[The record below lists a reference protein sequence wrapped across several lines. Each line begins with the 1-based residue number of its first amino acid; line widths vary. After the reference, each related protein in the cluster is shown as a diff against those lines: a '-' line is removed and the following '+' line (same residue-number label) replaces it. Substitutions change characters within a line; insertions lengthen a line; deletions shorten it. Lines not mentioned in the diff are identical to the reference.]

1 MAIRSTEFV
10 GIAEGIKSHELSTK
24 GRIESLRGTISEL
37 SGAKRSLESQISY
50 LEAALAAAY
59 EDTDE
64 DGDPDY
70 GRISAIEAQISQAE
84 GQLSEVEGELDDTHN
99 ELSKSETELDGVMEE
114 KARTLFEIQERARKT
129 SNNIAVAGGMYG
141 AYSGVGSSLQS
152 SMQTSLASLSQAA
165 NILDGSV
172 DGYIGGGS
180 GGDGGGGS
188 IGGRGMIS
196 QGDLSTSALS
206 AFAVGA
212 AASSVLSGNTSPTST
227 PSSFTTN
234 HTNGATPATTSG
246 FRSGQQS
253 INPQK
258 TINFKSEQSGNSFA
272 VSAFS
277 DVDDDSS
284 SSASAK
290 ILSKAS
296 DYHSSQKASNMESRL
311 SADGGSSAG
320 ASKMFRDLH
329 KLTMTPEEVA
339 KYNAEHGIPNAPT
352 KRPAGGAERVR
363 EIGGDDPRWDD
374 SSNSASKQKSTP
386 TAPLHTSSGNSHN
399 LSKSE
404 TEYIRKT
411 ITGPHCDIAR
421 GITQIATQG
430 GVKNGVTDDMGK
442 NFTSHN
448 EDHLEQVR
456 QKTSEALVGMVNT
469 LNHGSMER
477 KDAVGDVH
485 FSPDVDFRVAQAAA
499 EAHDTGMSNHGYT
512 FDCDEK
518 KIPKRDANG
527 RIIVLKQNS
536 LDFNSVRNNHSAN
549 SALNVLRARDS
560 YKAIGFTD
568 AQIDEIAVL
577 VYAHS
582 KRNSGDTDL
591 NNSKSWSD
599 CFDRIDAIKDK
610 FNADHPNHKISFNRS
625 RFEGAS
631 NARKLGAL
639 ATEALALRVG
649 DVSRNSGPNALAQS
663 GEIIRVE
670 KNTVNSSGNSW
681 KEEIEGA
688 VVMRANAPVTHKL
701 SRRIHIGEQ
710 NIVDNHTEFK
720 NGVLTH
726 TITVNDGGYAPHCTT
741 EAIVDHI
748 GELASAK
755 NGHFVVE
762 LSFNTPCSK
771 REQYEDFRTEIKNM
785 RNKDGSPKYGNVEL
799 VYPWDKE

>member
-1 MAIRSTEFV
+1 MAIRSKEFV

-84 GQLSEVEGELDDTHN
+84 GQLSEVEGELDDAHG
-99 ELSKSETELDGVMEE
+99 ELTKSEAELDSVMEE

-165 NILDGSV
+165 SILDGSV
-172 DGYIGGGS
+172 DGFTGGGS
-180 GGDGGGGS
+180 GGGGGGS
-188 IGGRGMIS
+188 STGGRGMTS
-196 QGDLSTSALS
+196 QGELSTSALS

-212 AASSVLSGNTSPTST
+212 ATSSILSGNTSPASA

-246 FRSGQQS
+246 FRSVQQS

-258 TINFKSEQSGNSFA
+258 TLNFNSEQSGNSYA

-277 DVDDDSS
+277 DNDGSEVASKPSS
-284 SSASAK
+284 K
-290 ILSKAS
+290 PS
-296 DYHSSQKASNMESRL
+296 DYRSSQTPSNMESRL
-311 SADGGSSAG
+311 SSDSKVPGG
-320 ASKMFRDLH
+320 ASKMFRELN

-339 KYNAEHGIPNAPT
+339 KYNAEHGITDSPT
-352 KRPAGGAERVR
+352 KRPTGGVERVR
-363 EIGGDDPRWDD
+363 ERGGSDDPRWDD
-374 SSNSASKQKSTP
+374 SSDVSAKAKPARTSRP
-386 TAPLHTSSGNSHN
+386 TIIAGNSYN

-411 ITGPHCDIAR
+411 ITHPHCEIAR
-421 GITQIATQG
+421 GITQIAKVG
-430 GVKNGVTDDMGK
+430 GIKGAASDDMGK

-456 QKTSEALVGMVNT
+456 AKTSEALAAMVNT
-469 LNHGSMER
+469 LNFGSIER
-477 KDAVGDVH
+477 DGATGDVH
-485 FSPDVDFRVAQAAA
+485 FDEHVDFRVAQAAA
-499 EAHDTGMSNHGYT
+499 EAHDTGMSNHGYV

-518 KIPKRDANG
+518 KVPRRDVNG
-527 RIIVLKQNS
+527 NIIVLKQNS
-536 LDFNSVRNNHSAN
+536 LDFNSIRSNHSAN
-549 SALNVLRARDS
+549 SALNVLRARES

-568 AQIDEIAVL
+568 AQVDEIAVL

-582 KRNSGDTDL
+582 KSNSGVTDL

-599 CFDRIDAIKDK
+599 CFDRIEALKNK
-610 FNADHPNHKISFNRS
+610 FNADHPNNKVSFTRS

-631 NARKLGAL
+631 NARKLGSL

-649 DVSRNSGPNALAQS
+649 DVSRNSGSDALAQS
-663 GEIIRVE
+663 GEIVHVE
-670 KNTVNSSGNSW
+670 KSTVNSSGNSW
-681 KEEIEGA
+681 KDEIEGA
-688 VVMRANAPVTHKL
+688 VIMRANVPVTHDL

-720 NGVLTH
+720 NGALTH
-726 TITVNDGGYAPHCTT
+726 TITINDGSYAPHCTA

-762 LSFNTPCSK
+762 LKFNSSCDK
-771 REQYEDFRTEIKNM
+771 MEQYEDFRTEMKNA
-785 RNKDGSPKYGNVEL
+785 RNKDGSKKYGNVEIKL
-799 VYPWDKE
+799 PWD

>member
-1 MAIRSTEFV
+1 MAIRSKEFV

-37 SGAKRSLESQISY
+37 SGAKRSLNNQISC

-70 GRISAIEAQISQAE
+70 GRIAAIESQISSAE
-84 GQLSEVEGELDDTHN
+84 RELLEVEGELDTTN
-99 ELSKSETELDGVMEE
+99 GELSQSQAELERIMEE

-165 NILDGSV
+165 SILDGSV
-172 DGYIGGGS
+172 DGFTGGGS
-180 GGDGGGGS
+180 GGGGGGS
-188 IGGRGMIS
+188 SPVGRGMTS
-196 QGDLSTSALS
+196 QGELSTSALS

-212 AASSVLSGNTSPTST
+212 ATSTILSGNTSPASA

-234 HTNGATPATTSG
+234 HTNGATPATISG

-258 TINFKSEQSGNSFA
+258 TLNFNSEQSGNSYA

-277 DVDDDSS
+277 DNDGSDVASKPSS
-284 SSASAK
+284 K
-290 ILSKAS
+290 PS
-296 DYHSSQKASNMESRL
+296 DYRSSQTPSNMESRL
-311 SADGGSSAG
+311 TSDSKAPGG
-320 ASKMFRDLH
+320 ASKMFRELH
-329 KLTMTPEEVA
+329 KLTMTPEEVS
-339 KYNAEHGIPNAPT
+339 KYNAEHGITDSPT
-352 KRPAGGAERVR
+352 KRPAGGVERVQER
-363 EIGGDDPRWDD
+363 GGSDDPRWDD
-374 SSNSASKQKSTP
+374 SSNVSAKAKSAR
-386 TAPLHTSSGNSHN
+386 TARPPIIAGNSYN

-411 ITGPHCDIAR
+411 ITNPHCEIAR
-421 GITQIATQG
+421 GITQIAKIG
-430 GVKNGVTDDMGK
+430 GMRDGAPDDMGK

-456 QKTSEALVGMVNT
+456 QKTSEALAAMVNT
-469 LNHGSMER
+469 LNFGSIER
-477 KDAVGDVH
+477 EGATGDVH
-485 FSPDVDFRVAQAAA
+485 FNADVDFRVAQAAA
-499 EAHDTGMSNHGYT
+499 EAHDTGMSNHGYV
-512 FDCDEK
+512 FDCDEN
-518 KIPKRDANG
+518 KIPKRDKNG
-527 RIIVLKQNS
+527 NIIVIKQNS

-549 SALNVLRARDS
+549 SALNVLRARES

-568 AQIDEIAVL
+568 AQVDEIAVL

-582 KRNSGDTDL
+582 KSNSGVTDL

-599 CFDRIDAIKDK
+599 CFDRIEALKNK
-610 FNADHPNHKISFNRS
+610 FNADHPNNKVLFTRT
-625 RFEGAS
+625 RFDD
-631 NARKLGAL
+631 ARKLGSL
-639 ATEALALRVG
+639 ATEALSLRVG
-649 DVSRNSGPNALAQS
+649 DVSRNSGPDALAQS
-663 GEIIRVE
+663 GEIIHVE
-670 KNTVNSSGNSW
+670 KSSINSSGNSV
-681 KEEIEGA
+681 KEEISGA
-688 VVMRANAPVTHKL
+688 IIMRGNVPITHEK
-701 SRRIHIGEQ
+701 SRTIHVGEQ

-726 TITVNDGGYAPHCTT
+726 TITVNDGSYAPHCTT
-741 EAIVDHI
+741 AAIVDHI

-755 NGHFVVE
+755 NGDFVVE
-762 LSFNTPCSK
+762 ISFNSPCDK
-771 REQYEDFRTEIKNM
+771 IAQYEEFRNGIKNAVDD
-785 RNKDGSPKYGNVEL
+785 DGKEIYGNVKIK
-799 VYPWDKE
+799 YPWD

>member
-1 MAIRSTEFV
+1 MAIRSKEFV

-84 GQLSEVEGELDDTHN
+84 GQLSEVEGELDDAHG
-99 ELSKSETELDGVMEE
+99 ELTKSEAELDGVMEE

-152 SMQTSLASLSQAA
+152 SMQTSLASLSHAA
-165 NILDGSV
+165 SILDGSV
-172 DGYIGGGS
+172 DGFTGGGS
-180 GGDGGGGS
+180 GGGGGGS
-188 IGGRGMIS
+188 STGGRGMTS
-196 QGDLSTSALS
+196 QGELSTSALS

-212 AASSVLSGNTSPTST
+212 ATSSILSGNTSPASA

-258 TINFKSEQSGNSFA
+258 TLNFNSEQSCNSYV

-277 DVDDDSS
+277 DNDGSDVASKPSS
-284 SSASAK
+284 K
-290 ILSKAS
+290 PS
-296 DYHSSQKASNMESRL
+296 DYHSSQTPSNMESRL
-311 SADGGSSAG
+311 SSDSKAPGG
-320 ASKMFRDLH
+320 ASKMFRELH

-339 KYNAEHGIPNAPT
+339 KYNAEHGITDSPT
-352 KRPAGGAERVR
+352 KRPAGGVERVR
-363 EIGGDDPRWDD
+363 ERGGSDDPRWDD
-374 SSNSASKQKSTP
+374 SSDVSAKAKSARIARP
-386 TAPLHTSSGNSHN
+386 PIIAGNSYN

-411 ITGPHCDIAR
+411 ITNPHCEIAR
-421 GITQIATQG
+421 GITQIAKIG
-430 GVKNGVTDDMGK
+430 GMRDGASDDMGK

-456 QKTSEALVGMVNT
+456 QKTSEALAAMVNT
-469 LNHGSMER
+469 LNFGSIER
-477 KDAVGDVH
+477 EGATGDVH
-485 FSPDVDFRVAQAAA
+485 FNADVDFRVAQAAA
-499 EAHDTGMSNHGYT
+499 EAHDTGMSNHGYV

-518 KIPKRDANG
+518 KIPKRDKDGN
-527 RIIVLKQNS
+527 IIVLKQNS

-549 SALNVLRARDS
+549 SALNVLRARES

-568 AQIDEIAVL
+568 AQVDEIAVL

-582 KRNSGDTDL
+582 KSNSGVTDL

-599 CFDRIDAIKDK
+599 CFDRIEALKNK
-610 FNADHPNHKISFNRS
+610 FNADHPNNKVSFTRS
-625 RFEGAS
+625 RFE
-631 NARKLGAL
+631 NARKLGSL
-639 ATEALALRVG
+639 ATEALSLRVG
-649 DVSRNSGPNALAQS
+649 DVSRNSGPDALAQS
-663 GEIIRVE
+663 GEIIHVE
-670 KNTVNSSGNSW
+670 KSSVNSSGNSV
-681 KEEIEGA
+681 KEEISDA
-688 VVMRANAPVTHKL
+688 IIMRGNVPITHEK
-701 SRRIHIGEQ
+701 SRTIHVGEQ

-726 TITVNDGGYAPHCTT
+726 TITVNDGSYAPHCTT
-741 EAIVDHI
+741 AAIVDHI

-755 NGHFVVE
+755 NGDFVIE
-762 LSFNTPCSK
+762 ISFNSPCDK
-771 REQYEDFRTEIKNM
+771 IAQYEEFRNGIKNAM
-785 RNKDGSPKYGNVEL
+785 DDDGREIYGNVKIE
-799 VYPWDKE
+799 YPWD

>member
-1 MAIRSTEFV
+1 MAIRSKEFV

-84 GQLSEVEGELDDTHN
+84 GQLSEVEGELDDAHG
-99 ELSKSETELDGVMEE
+99 ELTKSEAELDSVMEE

-165 NILDGSV
+165 SILDGSV
-172 DGYIGGGS
+172 DGFTGGGS
-180 GGDGGGGS
+180 GGGGGGS
-188 IGGRGMIS
+188 STGGRGMTS
-196 QGDLSTSALS
+196 QGELSTSALS

-212 AASSVLSGNTSPTST
+212 ATSSILSGNTSPASA

-246 FRSGQQS
+246 FRSVQQS

-258 TINFKSEQSGNSFA
+258 TLNFNSEQSGNSYA

-277 DVDDDSS
+277 DNDGSEVASKPSS
-284 SSASAK
+284 K
-290 ILSKAS
+290 PS
-296 DYHSSQKASNMESRL
+296 DYRSSQTPSNMESRL
-311 SADGGSSAG
+311 SSDSKVPGG
-320 ASKMFRDLH
+320 ASKMFRELN

-339 KYNAEHGIPNAPT
+339 KYNAEHGITDSPT
-352 KRPAGGAERVR
+352 KRPTGGVERVR
-363 EIGGDDPRWDD
+363 ERGGSDDPRWDD
-374 SSNSASKQKSTP
+374 SSDVSAKAKPARTSRP
-386 TAPLHTSSGNSHN
+386 TIIAGNSYN

-411 ITGPHCDIAR
+411 ITHPHCEIAR
-421 GITQIATQG
+421 GITQIAKVG
-430 GVKNGVTDDMGK
+430 GIKGAASDDMGK

-456 QKTSEALVGMVNT
+456 AKTSEALAAMVNT
-469 LNHGSMER
+469 LNFGSIER
-477 KDAVGDVH
+477 DGATGDVH
-485 FSPDVDFRVAQAAA
+485 FDEHVDFRVAQAAA
-499 EAHDTGMSNHGYT
+499 EAHDTGMSNHGYV

-518 KIPKRDANG
+518 KVPRRDVNG
-527 RIIVLKQNS
+527 NIIVLKQNS
-536 LDFNSVRNNHSAN
+536 LDFISIRSNHSAN
-549 SALNVLRARDS
+549 SALNVLRARES

-568 AQIDEIAVL
+568 AQVDEIAVL

-582 KRNSGDTDL
+582 KSNSGVTDL

-599 CFDRIDAIKDK
+599 CFDRIEALKNK
-610 FNADHPNHKISFNRS
+610 FNADHPNNKVSFTRS

-631 NARKLGAL
+631 NARKLGSL

-649 DVSRNSGPNALAQS
+649 DVSRNSGPDALAQS
-663 GEIIRVE
+663 GEIVHVE
-670 KNTVNSSGNSW
+670 KSTVNSSGNSW
-681 KEEIEGA
+681 KDEIEGA
-688 VVMRANAPVTHKL
+688 VIMRANVPVTHDL

-720 NGVLTH
+720 NGALTH
-726 TITVNDGGYAPHCTT
+726 TITINDGSYAPHCTA

-762 LSFNTPCSK
+762 LKFNSSCDK
-771 REQYEDFRTEIKNM
+771 MEQYEDFRTEMKNA
-785 RNKDGSPKYGNVEL
+785 RNKDGSKKYGNVEIKL
-799 VYPWDKE
+799 PWD

>member
-1 MAIRSTEFV
+1 MAIRSKEFV

-70 GRISAIEAQISQAE
+70 GRISAIEAQISQTE
-84 GQLSEVEGELDDTHN
+84 GQLSEVEGELDDAHG
-99 ELSKSETELDGVMEE
+99 ELTKSEAELDGVMEE

-165 NILDGSV
+165 SILDGAV
-172 DGYIGGGS
+172 DGFTGGGS
-180 GGDGGGGS
+180 GGGDGGS
-188 IGGRGMIS
+188 STGGRGMSS
-196 QGDLSTSALS
+196 QGELSTSALS

-212 AASSVLSGNTSPTST
+212 ATSSILSGNTSPASA

-258 TINFKSEQSGNSFA
+258 TLNFNSEQSGNSYA
-272 VSAFS
+272 ASAFS
-277 DVDDDSS
+277 DNDGSEVASKPSS
-284 SSASAK
+284 K
-290 ILSKAS
+290 PS
-296 DYHSSQKASNMESRL
+296 DYRSSQTPSNMESRL
-311 SADGGSSAG
+311 SSDSKAPGG
-320 ASKMFRDLH
+320 ASKMFRELN

-339 KYNAEHGIPNAPT
+339 KYNAEHGIIDSPT
-352 KRPAGGAERVR
+352 KRPAGGVERVR
-363 EIGGDDPRWDD
+363 ERGGSDDPRWDD
-374 SSNSASKQKSTP
+374 SSDVSAKAKP
-386 TAPLHTSSGNSHN
+386 ARTARPPIIAGNSYN

-411 ITGPHCDIAR
+411 ITNPHCEIAR
-421 GITQIATQG
+421 GITQIAKIG
-430 GVKNGVTDDMGK
+430 GVKGGSSDDMGK

-448 EDHLEQVR
+448 EDHLKQVR
-456 QKTSEALVGMVNT
+456 QKTSEALAAMVNT
-469 LNHGSMER
+469 LNFGSIER
-477 KDAVGDVH
+477 EGATGDVH
-485 FSPDVDFRVAQAAA
+485 FSADVDFRVAQAAA
-499 EAHDTGMSNHGYT
+499 EAHDTGMSNHGYV

-518 KIPKRDANG
+518 KIPKRDKDGN
-527 RIIVLKQNS
+527 IIVLKQNS

-549 SALNVLRARDS
+549 SALNVLRARES

-582 KRNSGDTDL
+582 KSNSGVTDL

-599 CFDRIDAIKDK
+599 CFDRIEALKNK
-610 FNADHPNHKISFNRS
+610 FNADHPSNKVSFTRS
-625 RFEGAS
+625 RFE
-631 NARKLGAL
+631 NARKLGSL
-639 ATEALALRVG
+639 ATEALSLRVG
-649 DVSRNSGPNALAQS
+649 DVSRNSGPDALAQS
-663 GEIIRVE
+663 GEIIHVE
-670 KNTVNSSGNSW
+670 KSSVNSSGNSV
-681 KEEIEGA
+681 KEEISGA
-688 VVMRANAPVTHKL
+688 IIMRGNVPITHEK
-701 SRRIHIGEQ
+701 SRTIHVGEQ

-720 NGVLTH
+720 NGILTH
-726 TITVNDGGYAPHCTT
+726 TITVNDGSYAPHCTT
-741 EAIVDHI
+741 AAIVDHI

-755 NGHFVVE
+755 NGNFVIE
-762 LSFNTPCSK
+762 ISFNSPCDK
-771 REQYEDFRTEIKNM
+771 IAQYEEFRSGIKNAIDD
-785 RNKDGSPKYGNVEL
+785 DGRAIYGNIKIK
-799 VYPWDKE
+799 YPWD